1 MPENPLLQ
9 STTTP
14 ATTAAHQPISSTS
27 NDNESR
33 NVKYKAEITVP
44 PSSAA
49 DDKALVQAL
58 TLLVNAVYSE
68 AEREIYSAEFSRTS
82 SSDVAALLRAGELA
96 VAHPF
101 RSGDQTSACAPPVGC
116 IAMKQAGP
124 STGEFGMLAV
134 DPMHR
139 SSGVGRDLVSFA
151 EGWCRRRL
159 LGARNAA
166 VRLELLFP
174 VHFQHE
180 GKMRLHTWYEKLGYV
195 LVELRDFE
203 KAYPRL
209 FELLSGPTEFRVY
222 EKKLE
227 A

>member
-1 MPENPLLQ
+1 MSENSPLH
-9 STTTP
+9 STTT
-14 ATTAAHQPISSTS
+14 ATTATHKPISSTLNS
-27 NDNESR
+27 NESN
-33 NVKYKAEITVP
+33 NVNERARITVP

-49 DDKALVQAL
+49 DDEALVQAL

-68 AEREIYSAEFSRTS
+68 AERGIYSTQFERTS
-82 SSDVAALLRAGELA
+82 TSDIAALLRAGELA
-96 VAHPF
+96 VAYLSPF
-101 RSGDQTSACAPPVGC
+101 DENSAPTGC

-134 DPMHR
+134 DPAHR
-139 SSGVGRDLVSFA
+139 GSGVGRDLVFFA
-151 EGWCRRRL
+151 EDWCRRRL
-159 LGARNAA
+159 LGVRNAA
-166 VRLELLFP
+166 MRLELLFP

-180 GKMRLHTWYEKLGYV
+180 GKLRLQAWYEKLGYV
-195 LVELRDFE
+195 LIELRDFE

-227 A
+227 Y